1 MDNTTSP
8 LSSNLTVT
16 SDVYILRYV
25 TLPIIMFFSIFGN
38 LLVCMVTYSKLQNVT
53 NIMIFNLAL
62 ADLIVGIVIIP
73 AVLSSTIIGE
83 WIGDATSCKV
93 IGILNASILV
103 VSVWMLVV
111 ISIIRYVLVAFPHRS
126 HTLLTKRKAYAVVV
140 LLWIWSFVSA
150 ATAELWSPYYYH
162 PQIFDCWF
170 DYSIPFKHQFLMI
183 LINILLPL
191 SIMIFAYIKIY
202 LILRKQY
209 RSFQNH
215 IPRTRSMVIRVA
227 MKVGSSV
234 VVPMLNKKSQR
245 SPSQDAL
252 GNRLPL
258 ARLKDD
264 AKVTRMMFIVLLA
277 FLLAWSPGAFILQF
291 FFFIQ
296 PVSPFILNLVFIIG
310 YSNSAINCFIY
321 GFLNKTFRHSFE
333 RILTCH
339 KCRKSTNSSF

>member
-1 MDNTTSP
+1 
-8 LSSNLTVT
+8 
-16 SDVYILRYV
+16 
-25 TLPIIMFFSIFGN
+25 
-38 LLVCMVTYSKLQNVT
+38 MVTYSKLQNVT

-209 RSFQNH
+209 RN
-215 IPRTRSMVIRVA
+215 
-227 MKVGSSV
+227 
-234 VVPMLNKKSQR
+234 
-245 SPSQDAL
+245 AL

-296 PVSPFILNLVFIIG
+296 PVSPFILNLVFIVG